1 MVVLPDLCDYE
12 NTFSQSMSQNV
23 LFWGTHF
30 AQLCLLKNRR
40 REIRT
45 PDMIELN
52 FSHSHSNF
60 QFGKYL
66 TDIISARDFF
76 YLTVSVSHSVE
87 SDSATPWTVAR
98 QAPPPMGFSRQEH
111 WSRLPCAPPG
121 IFSTQEWNQWP
132 ALQAASLPAELPGEP
147 DGKPRQ
153 CIKKQRHHFANKG
166 PYSQSYGF
174 CSSHVWM

>member
-111 WSRLPCAPPG
+111 WSRQLFASPEDLPDPG
-121 IFSTQEWNQWP
+121 IKPGSP
-132 ALQAASLPAELPGEP
+132 ALQTDCSPSEPRDKPAAPLN
-147 DGKPRQ
+147 
-153 CIKKQRHHFANKG
+153 FT
-166 PYSQSYGF
+166 
-174 CSSHVWM
+174 